1 METTYSGNIK
11 CPYCG
16 HENAYKRVIPT
27 MNDDDLSVP
36 CQSCGKM
43 IEPQKK
49 TDIPEVVLERCAR
62 AALKP
67 VKDAIF
73 SEDELWGLLPPNAR
87 NGIYATTARVL
98 TAAHYAEMVE
108 AHQAL
113 CDSVEELLEVARL
126 RGDNE
131 LPHPE
136 NDPKLWTARMQTA
149 WDDLQAAIDD
159 ARTALK
165 QAGVMV

>member
-1 METTYSGNIK
+1 METTYTVNIK

-16 HENAYKRVIPT
+16 HENAYKGEVCT

-36 CQSCGKM
+36 CQLCGKM
-43 IEPQKK
+43 IEPRKK
-49 TDIPEVVLERCAR
+49 PDIPEAVLACVTEALMRERDGV
-62 AALKP
+62 P
-67 VKDAIF
+67 GTI
-73 SEDELWGLLPPNAR
+73 EDICREIGR
-87 NGIYATTARVL
+87 VVL
-98 TAAHYAEMVE
+98 TAAHYAEMVD